1 MQGLLDASLMQNLQN
16 RFCEANNVYL
26 VCLSRERGV
35 VTKAYGEKEELEYI
49 HSIVNKNMH
58 MSLMNKLLDHG
69 IENVLEEDCGTDL
82 VKMCGVSIRA
92 GGKTEAIWIVIGIM
106 EQPDAGVPS

>member
-35 VTKAYGEKEELEYI
+35 VTKAYGEKE
-49 HSIVNKNMH
+49 
-58 MSLMNKLLDHG
+58 
-69 IENVLEEDCGTDL
+69 
-82 VKMCGVSIRA
+82 GVYPWYR
-92 GGKTEAIWIVIGIM
+92 
-106 EQPDAGVPS
+106 EQKYAYVPDE

>member
-49 HSIVNKNMH
+49 HL
-58 MSLMNKLLDHG
+58 SLIH
-69 IENVLEEDCGTDL
+69 I
-82 VKMCGVSIRA
+82 
-92 GGKTEAIWIVIGIM
+92 
-106 EQPDAGVPS
+106 